1 MDKICRCLFQTT
13 FAKKN
18 LGYGF
23 HIAIKII
30 IQNKKKKLLTIHTPI
45 NLFENQK

>member
-13 FAKKN
+13 FAKFCS
-18 LGYGF
+18 GYGF

-30 IQNKKKKLLTIHTPI
+30 IQNKKKLLTIHTPI
-45 NLFENQK
+45 NFFENQE